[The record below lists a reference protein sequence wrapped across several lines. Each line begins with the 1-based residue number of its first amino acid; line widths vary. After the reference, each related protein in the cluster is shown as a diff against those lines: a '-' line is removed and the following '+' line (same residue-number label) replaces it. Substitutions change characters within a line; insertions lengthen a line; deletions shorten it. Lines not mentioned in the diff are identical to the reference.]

1 LKSLRGRLQADKD
14 SHQDEIVGI
23 QENYNKKIKSLMN
36 ENKIE
41 CETLK
46 EKISELEED
55 LVRSR
60 EKLIVNETKTTAKSA
75 DNMWNESQID
85 LTEEAN
91 EENFEQQLKKKN
103 EEIVQ
108 LQYQVINQI
117 PLLVPRKRSFS
128 NRGLPVFSI

>member
-85 LTEEAN
+85 LTEEAD

-117 PLLVPRKRSFS
+117 PLLVPRKG
-128 NRGLPVFSI
+128 N